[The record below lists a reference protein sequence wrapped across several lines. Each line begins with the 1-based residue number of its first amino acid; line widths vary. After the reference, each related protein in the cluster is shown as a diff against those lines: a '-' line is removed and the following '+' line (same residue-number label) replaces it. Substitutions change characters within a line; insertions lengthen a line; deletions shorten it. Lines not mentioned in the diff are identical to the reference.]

1 MTDGWMK
8 KGKEEVNL
16 LPRHMKKMGNRW
28 NPDLDILVFF
38 NTAVHY
44 AQGTH

>member
-1 MTDGWMK
+1 MMTDGWMK

-16 LPRHMKKMGNRW
+16 LPRHMKKWGTGGS
-28 NPDLDILVFF
+28 LVFF
-38 NTAVHY
+38 NTPVHY